1 MARVITAPGIVR
13 NVSKYLN
20 SMRRVPF
27 AIGKDDWTEV
37 DSSTYT
43 YEFVTA
49 YVTTSSFDI
58 GTFDNSVRSY
68 AKGDI
73 SMEKKN
79 GGGGMVFT
87 TTKRP
92 TGTVSG
98 SIYIWDNNDNKVPVI
113 LEDTVVPIENGGTD
127 ATSVPGMLSNL
138 GLGSANDA
146 QETLEF
152 GDAVHEDVANNVT
165 TTSEGYV
172 LDARQ
177 GKVLKDSVTNISE
190 SSDHGFSNIN
200 ELKAG
205 LLTVVSGM
213 QGGQTCM
220 YNAYV
225 TSSSDTLAIQNGVRY
240 EGHITVQ
247 YKSTLEFTW
256 IASNR
261 NGHITVFAY
270 NNGTWKTDSIALNSK
285 LTPESVSTGITG
297 VSADKI
303 GSIVIL
309 RIGVTTSIGDT
320 SAGWKLIGELPVGL
334 RPASVVDFVGYDNAA
349 SGVETTQIRITT
361 AGNINVWLPANK
373 YAKPF
378 GTVTYTV

>member
-43 YEFVTA
+43 YEFVTP

-58 GTFDNSVRSY
+58 GTFDNSVRNY

-73 SMEKKN
+73 NMEKKD

-113 LEDTVVPIENGGTD
+113 LEDTVVPIENGGTG
-127 ATSVPGMLSNL
+127 ATSIPGILSAL

-177 GKVLKDSVTNISE
+177 GKVLKDSVDALNDKFRYFSGFESCTFTITNQAFVTGINSINVTFDHELSNTPSFILCMMPQTSVWFVSAYSLSKTGATVRMYTE
-190 SSDHGFSNIN
+190 SAFTATSMVVRC
-200 ELKAG
+200 
-205 LLTVVSGM
+205 LTV
-213 QGGQTCM
+213 
-220 YNAYV
+220 Y
-225 TSSSDTLAIQNGVRY
+225 
-240 EGHITVQ
+240 
-247 YKSTLEFTW
+247 
-256 IASNR
+256 
-261 NGHITVFAY
+261 
-270 NNGTWKTDSIALNSK
+270 
-285 LTPESVSTGITG
+285 
-297 VSADKI
+297 
-303 GSIVIL
+303 
-309 RIGVTTSIGDT
+309 
-320 SAGWKLIGELPVGL
+320 
-334 RPASVVDFVGYDNAA
+334 
-349 SGVETTQIRITT
+349 
-361 AGNINVWLPANK
+361 
-373 YAKPF
+373 
-378 GTVTYTV
+378 

>member
-73 SMEKKN
+73 SMEKKD

-113 LEDTVVPIENGGTD
+113 LEDTVVPIENGGTE
-127 ATSVPGMLSNL
+127 ATSVPGILSNL

-146 QETLEF
+146 QETLDF

-177 GKVLKDSVTNISE
+177 GKVLKDSVDVLS
-190 SSDHGFSNIN
+190 SNIEN
-200 ELKAG
+200 RFRTVSTTSTATIQVSRFPTLIAIREIGLSEGVIFLVTGQGDAYTVSKWGSKAY
-205 LLTVVSGM
+205 TVTM
-213 QGGQTCM
+213 
-220 YNAYV
+220 
-225 TSSSDTLAIQNGVRY
+225 QNG
-240 EGHITVQ
+240 T
-247 YKSTLEFTW
+247 F
-256 IASNR
+256 
-261 NGHITVFAY
+261 
-270 NNGTWKTDSIALNSK
+270 
-285 LTPESVSTGITG
+285 
-297 VSADKI
+297 
-303 GSIVIL
+303 
-309 RIGVTTSIGDT
+309 SIGT
-320 SAGWKLIGELPVGL
+320 GNLVLFAIG
-334 RPASVVDFVGYDNAA
+334 
-349 SGVETTQIRITT
+349 
-361 AGNINVWLPANK
+361 
-373 YAKPF
+373 
-378 GTVTYTV
+378 

>member
-37 DSSTYT
+37 NSSTYT
-43 YEFVTA
+43 YEFITTYVTA
-49 YVTTSSFDI
+49 SSFDI

-73 SMEKKN
+73 SMEKKD

-113 LEDTVVPIENGGTD
+113 LEDTVIPIENGGTE
-127 ATSVPGMLSNL
+127 ATSVPGILSNL

-146 QETLEF
+146 QETLDF

-165 TTSEGYV
+165 TTSEGYL

-177 GKVLKDSVTNISE
+177 GKVLKDSVDALSGKFTTIINPVNLTNNLITRVTRQYTNIVIGQDGYTNIDMIYPNMTNAFNVPYFSE
-190 SSDHGFSNIN
+190 ATLGSMNIAGFS
-200 ELKAG
+200 KG
-205 LLTVVSGM
+205 DVYGVCRG
-213 QGGQTCM
+213 
-220 YNAYV
+220 
-225 TSSSDTLAIQNGVRY
+225 SD
-240 EGHITVQ
+240 
-247 YKSTLEFTW
+247 
-256 IASNR
+256 
-261 NGHITVFAY
+261 
-270 NNGTWKTDSIALNSK
+270 
-285 LTPESVSTGITG
+285 
-297 VSADKI
+297 
-303 GSIVIL
+303 
-309 RIGVTTSIGDT
+309 
-320 SAGWKLIGELPVGL
+320 
-334 RPASVVDFVGYDNAA
+334 
-349 SGVETTQIRITT
+349 
-361 AGNINVWLPANK
+361 ANK
-373 YAKPF
+373 IYAIGKPNA
-378 GTVTYTV
+378 TVSFNVMYFFFNSVPTKYSDVT

>member
-73 SMEKKN
+73 SMEKKD

-127 ATSVPGMLSNL
+127 ATSVPGILSKL

-146 QETLEF
+146 QETLDF

-177 GKVLKDSVTNISE
+177 GKVLKDSVDSISE
-190 SSDHGFSNIN
+190 QIANRSYIVSQWVTFSYFNANQLVGEYSAPTVPTGYAYRLMGVCNVFANNELGVKFNGAFLDAGGSKIRAEGSGFISSD
-200 ELKAG
+200 
-205 LLTVVSGM
+205 
-213 QGGQTCM
+213 
-220 YNAYV
+220 
-225 TSSSDTLAIQNGVRY
+225 
-240 EGHITVQ
+240 
-247 YKSTLEFTW
+247 
-256 IASNR
+256 
-261 NGHITVFAY
+261 
-270 NNGTWKTDSIALNSK
+270 
-285 LTPESVSTGITG
+285 SVSLL
-297 VSADKI
+297 VM
-303 GSIVIL
+303 
-309 RIGVTTSIGDT
+309 
-320 SAGWKLIGELPVGL
+320 
-334 RPASVVDFVGYDNAA
+334 F
-349 SGVETTQIRITT
+349 QIYKT
-361 AGNINVWLPANK
+361 
-373 YAKPF
+373 
-378 GTVTYTV
+378 